1 MDPYEYINKL
11 NKFGEEGGFNPGL
24 ERINLILEQFAHP
37 ENKLKVIHVAGSNG
51 KGSTIAFLR
60 SVYTQ
65 AGYNV
70 GAYISPPLYKF
81 NERITI
87 NNIPINTEELAKIVH
102 DIDLAIKQLK
112 KESKILQPSFFEFVT
127 AIAYLYFYRKE
138 VDIAIMEVGLGGRL
152 DATNI
157 VKSPLISVITSISLE
172 HSAILGDTI
181 AKIARE
187 KAGIIKESRPVIT
200 GIKQH
205 ELLKVLENI
214 ADRKNASIM
223 NVDKKYK
230 YKVISS
236 SLKGQKVLIKG
247 NNTVR
252 NITIPLLGRHQ
263 IKNALLALGVIDKL
277 KDLFP
282 VRENDLKTGIASTI
296 WPGRLEIVNKNPV
309 VIIDGAHNSDGIKM
323 LAKFMDE
330 NFLPGQRIFVILGI
344 LNDKNVREMLTCLN
358 IKKFNI
364 EFIITMNKN
373 KRALQ
378 PAKIKK
384 VAEEIHIKS
393 KIFKCLQDAINNII
407 KNARQDDVILIT
419 GSLYTVREAKII
431 LQTDII

>member
-1 MDPYEYINKL
+1 MNPYEYINKL

-37 ENKLKVIHVAGSNG
+37 ENKIKVIHIAGSNG

-70 GAYISPPLYKF
+70 GAYISPPIYKF

-87 NNIPINTEELAKIVH
+87 NNIPINTEELTEIVY
-102 DIDLAIKQLK
+102 DIDSVIKDLK
-112 KESKILQPSFFEFVT
+112 KEEKILQPSFFEFIT
-127 AIAYLYFYRKE
+127 AIAYLYFYKKE
-138 VDIAIMEVGLGGRL
+138 VDIALMEVGLGGRL

-157 VKSPLISVITSISLE
+157 VKSPLVSVITSISLE

-187 KAGIIKESRPVIT
+187 KAGIIKEARPVIT
-200 GIKQH
+200 GVEQ
-205 ELLKVLENI
+205 LEAQGVIESI
-214 ADRKNASIM
+214 ADREKVSLI

-230 YKVISS
+230 YKVIST
-236 SLKGQKVLIKG
+236 SLKGQKVLVDD

-252 NITIPLLGRHQ
+252 KFAIPLLGRHQ

-277 KDLFP
+277 KGLLP
-282 VRENDLKTGIASTI
+282 VSEDDLKTGIASTS
-296 WPGRLEIVNKNPV
+296 WPGRLEIISRNPV

-330 NFLPGQRIFVILGI
+330 NFLPGQRIFIILGI
-344 LNDKNVREMLTCLN
+344 LNDKNVREMLAYLN
-358 IKKFNI
+358 IDKFNI
-364 EFIITMNKN
+364 EFIITMNEN

-378 PAKIKK
+378 PEKIKK
-384 VAEEIHIKS
+384 VAEEIDVKN
-393 KIFKCLQDAINNII
+393 KIFKRLEDAINNII
-407 KNARQDDVILIT
+407 KNARDDDVILVT

-431 LQTDII
+431 L

>member
-1 MDPYEYINKL
+1 MNPYEYINKL

-37 ENKLKVIHVAGSNG
+37 ENKIKVIHIAGSNG

-70 GAYISPPLYKF
+70 GAYISPPIYKF

-87 NNIPINTEELAKIVH
+87 NNIPINTEELTEIVY
-102 DIDLAIKQLK
+102 DIDSVIKDLK
-112 KESKILQPSFFEFVT
+112 KEGKILQPSFFEFIT
-127 AIAYLYFYRKE
+127 AIAYLYFYKKE
-138 VDIAIMEVGLGGRL
+138 VDIALMEVGLGGRL

-157 VKSPLISVITSISLE
+157 VKSPLVSVITSISLE

-187 KAGIIKESRPVIT
+187 KAGIIKEARPVIT
-200 GIKQH
+200 GVEQ
-205 ELLKVLENI
+205 LEAQGVIESI
-214 ADRKNASIM
+214 ADREKVSLI

-230 YKVISS
+230 YKVIST
-236 SLKGQKVLIKG
+236 SLKGQKVLVDD

-252 NITIPLLGRHQ
+252 KFAIPLLGRHQ

-277 KDLFP
+277 KGLLP
-282 VRENDLKTGIASTI
+282 VSEDDLKTGIASTS
-296 WPGRLEIVNKNPV
+296 WPGRLEIISRNPV

-330 NFLPGQRIFVILGI
+330 NFLPGQRIFIILGI
-344 LNDKNVREMLTCLN
+344 LNDKNVREMLAYLN
-358 IKKFNI
+358 IDKFNI
-364 EFIITMNKN
+364 EFIITMNEN

-378 PAKIKK
+378 PEKIKK
-384 VAEEIHIKS
+384 VAEEIDVKN
-393 KIFKCLQDAINNII
+393 KIFKRLEDAINNII
-407 KNARQDDVILIT
+407 KNARDDDVILVT

-431 LQTDII
+431 L